1 MRGPASQVGN
11 RERPN
16 LVPRAPFPGFGTFK
30 AREKRPGDEV
40 ERERAITTHSLP
52 FLFFHRP
59 SIFSLEIV
67 ERAYENKT
75 AGDLHCNKKNVF
87 EQATHL
93 SVS

>member
-1 MRGPASQVGN
+1 MRGPASHVGN

-40 ERERAITTHSLP
+40 ERERAITAHSLP
-52 FLFFHRP
+52 FFFFTDPR
-59 SIFSLEIV
+59 EIV